1 MTAFKPGAP
10 SAAPRAPRPK
20 HIRPSFTRSQE
31 PIIEINGRVCT
42 DGEAMAIRV
51 AIESFA
57 EGLRESGLGEDE
69 MGKAL
74 TAGYLRSIEE
84 LRKKMLR

>member
-1 MTAFKPGAP
+1 
-10 SAAPRAPRPK
+10 
-20 HIRPSFTRSQE
+20 
-31 PIIEINGRVCT
+31 
-42 DGEAMAIRV
+42 MAIRV